1 MEGKERDQRAYE
13 KVKQHLL
20 GLLLSIVLQVAKEMG
35 DSYPVRLG
43 LASMQL
49 RGGICESF
57 PGVCHTAASGLRW
70 RFRIFLP
77 SAVQSGSVGIRPGGD
92 PGAGACMGRM
102 AAAAGTAGTA
112 KSKRSGMPDLFPNL
126 EIGS

>member
-1 MEGKERDQRAYE
+1 MW
-13 KVKQHLL
+13 
-20 GLLLSIVLQVAKEMG
+20 
-35 DSYPVRLG
+35 
-43 LASMQL
+43 
-49 RGGICESF
+49 C
-57 PGVCHTAASGLRW
+57 
-70 RFRIFLP
+70 
-77 SAVQSGSVGIRPGGD
+77 GSVGIRSGGD